1 METPASTC
9 RRTARRRGGR
19 RTATAL
25 VAIATA
31 LPLLGT
37 ATPAAIAAPSASV
50 PMDPGDSAKFAKLNR
65 QIAKLDKEY
74 GGDLAKLKDAQ
85 YAAEKAL
92 SKSNTLQRDLVE
104 ARNLVAQLAATQY
117 MTGGEDPTVAFLADA
132 DPNEMLSNATLVSHL
147 AQNKAAKVAQIQKLV
162 NDQLE
167 ARKKAQSK
175 MTDLKK
181 EIKDLKGRKAQI
193 QQLVKKYKPE
203 SPSIGMGGVT
213 PRMLKVKNTLDLEMG
228 PFPTIGCVRLSGD
241 PQDHGTGHACDFM
254 VTTGGVMAS
263 GSAKALGDRTA
274 EYAIAHA
281 SALGVKYVIWRQ
293 RIYDMRSPGWRMM
306 ENRGG
311 VTANHY
317 DHVHVSVF

>member
-1 METPASTC
+1 M
-9 RRTARRRGGR
+9 
-19 RTATAL
+19 
-25 VAIATA
+25 AIAAA
-31 LPLLGT
+31 LPLIGT
-37 ATPAAIAAPSASV
+37 ATPSASAAPAAYV

-65 QIAKLDKEY
+65 QIEKLDKEY

-85 YAAEKAL
+85 YAAQKAL
-92 SKSNTLQRDLVE
+92 SKSNDLQRDLVE

-167 ARKKAQSK
+167 ARKKAQAK
-175 MTDLKK
+175 MGELKK
-181 EIKDLKGRKAQI
+181 EIKDLKNRKAQI

-228 PFPTIGCVRLSGD
+228 PFPTIGCVRHTGD

-263 GSAKALGDRTA
+263 GSAKAQGDRTA
-274 EYAIAHA
+274 DYAIAHA
-281 SALGVKYVIWRQ
+281 SALGIKYVIWRQ

>member
-25 VAIATA
+25 VAIAAA
-31 LPLLGT
+31 LPLIGT
-37 ATPAAIAAPSASV
+37 ATPAASAAPAASA

-65 QIAKLDKEY
+65 QIEKLDKEY

-92 SKSNTLQRDLVE
+92 SKSNDLQKDLVE
-104 ARNLVAQLAATQY
+104 ARDLVAQLAATQY

-167 ARKKAQSK
+167 ARKKAQAK
-175 MTDLKK
+175 MTELKK
-181 EIKDLKGRKAQI
+181 EIKDLKNRKAQI

-213 PRMLKVKNTLDLEMG
+213 PRMLKVKNTLDLETG
-228 PFPTIGCVRLSGD
+228 PFPTIGCVRHSGD

-274 EYAIAHA
+274 DYAIAHA
-281 SALGVKYVIWRQ
+281 SALGIKYVIWRQ